1 MKRAPTIFFLAF
13 ALGANLVQAEVV
25 ERIVAKVNGQ
35 IITKTQLD
43 KEYQMVIERLGPA
56 TTPEE
61 DQRRRIELRGE
72 VLDSII
78 DTMLIMQIAE
88 ERGLRVPPRYFQ
100 EWKDNIK
107 KEMNLE
113 TEEDF
118 KRALELQGMVEA
130 DLQKNFEQNLLTQEV
145 RRMEVENKI
154 SVAQPEI
161 EKYYREHIVDYTEP
175 AKVRIREV
183 VVKFEEEG
191 EAAAAE
197 ERARRLLQD
206 IQQGAD
212 FAEVARRHSDAT
224 SKEAGGD
231 LGFFEQRELAEP
243 LASLAF
249 EMAPGDISDLILM
262 DTSFRIIRVEEITEE
277 KTMSLDSVYNDIGNA
292 LRDELLQEQ
301 TEKFLKQL
309 REQAIVE
316 IRI

>member
-1 MKRAPTIFFLAF
+1 MKRALAIIFLACV
-13 ALGANLVQAEVV
+13 LGPSLVRAEVV

-43 KEYQMVIERLGPA
+43 KEYQMLIERLGPA
-56 TTPEE
+56 PTPEE
-61 DQRRRIELRGE
+61 EQRRRTELRLE
-72 VLDSII
+72 VLDSMI
-78 DTMLIMQIAE
+78 DTMLILQIAE
-88 ERGLRVPPRYFQ
+88 ERGLQVPPRYFQ

-118 KRALELQGMVEA
+118 LRAIEIQGLTEA
-130 DLQKNFEQNLLTQEV
+130 DLQANFERNLLTQEI

-154 SVAQPEI
+154 NIAQPEI
-161 EKYYREHIVDYTEP
+161 EKYYREHIADYTEP
-175 AKVRIREV
+175 SKVRIREV
-183 VVKFEEEG
+183 VVKFEAGG
-191 EAAAAE
+191 EAEAE
-197 ERARRLLQD
+197 QKARRLLQD

-212 FAEVARRHSDAT
+212 FAEVARRHSDAS

-243 LASLAF
+243 LAVVAF
-249 EMAPGDISDLILM
+249 EMAPGDISDLIRM
-262 DTSFRIIRVEEITEE
+262 DASFRIIRVEEKTEE
-277 KTMSLDSVYNDIGNA
+277 NTMTLDSVYNDIGNA

-301 TEKFLKQL
+301 TEKFLKSL

-316 IRI
+316 VKI

>member
-1 MKRAPTIFFLAF
+1 MKRALAIIFLAYV
-13 ALGANLVQAEVV
+13 LGPSLVRAEVV

-43 KEYQMVIERLGPA
+43 KEYQMLIERLGPA
-56 TTPEE
+56 PTPEE
-61 DQRRRIELRGE
+61 EQRRRTELRLE
-72 VLDSII
+72 VLDSMI
-78 DTMLIMQIAE
+78 DTMLILQIAE
-88 ERGLRVPPRYFQ
+88 ERGLQVPPRYFQ
-100 EWKDNIK
+100 EWKENIK

-118 KRALELQGMVEA
+118 LRAIEIQGLTEA
-130 DLQKNFEQNLLTQEV
+130 DLQANFERNLLTQEI

-154 SVAQPEI
+154 NIAQPEI
-161 EKYYREHIVDYTEP
+161 EKYYREHITDYTEP
-175 AKVRIREV
+175 SKVRIREV
-183 VVKFEEEG
+183 VVKFEAGG
-191 EAAAAE
+191 EAEAE
-197 ERARRLLQD
+197 QKARRLLQD

-212 FAEVARRHSDAT
+212 FAEVARRHSDAS

-243 LASLAF
+243 LASVAF
-249 EMAPGDISDLILM
+249 EMAPGDISDLIRM
-262 DTSFRIIRVEEITEE
+262 EASFRIIRVEEKTEE
-277 KTMSLDSVYNDIGNA
+277 KTMTLDSVYNDIGNA

-301 TEKFLKQL
+301 TEKFLKLL